1 MKKQILSL
9 AVVSTLSLGA
19 FVSPFTVDTAT
30 AASIS
35 DLKAQ
40 RDQIESKRS
49 GVNSQIKQ
57 KTNKIGEL
65 QTEQDQIE
73 TQVEKLDLA
82 VEDAQNKIAAK
93 NAEIETTNQE
103 IVQLRGEI
111 KVLEERIAKR
121 NELLKERARSLQL
134 SGGTVSYMDVLLG
147 AQSFGD
153 FIDRVSAVTTIVQA
167 DKDILIQ
174 HEKDKNDLETKQ
186 QQVESKLALLQRMKQ
201 DLVGLKDGLNA
212 KIREKNK
219 LMAKLQ
225 REEKHLHSENLKL
238 EEQNEILAAQGSA
251 IQKAI
256 ELEQKRQAELAAAR
270 AKAAEEARQRAA
282 QQAAAQKAKKNSS
295 GGGSSAP
302 AVEPSAPPVSSGN
315 FMWPAN
321 GRLSSGIGTRWGE
334 FHAGIDIANKASGVP
349 IVSSA
354 DGVVIRSYYS
364 SSYGNAV
371 FIAHSINGQV
381 YTTVYAHMSSRAVSS
396 GQVVSKGQQ
405 IGVMGNTGQS
415 FGQHLHFEVHRG
427 EWNAS
432 KSNAIDPL
440 SVLP

>member
-9 AVVSTLSLGA
+9 AVVSTLSLGSL
-19 FVSPFTVDTAT
+19 VSPITFDHAS
-30 AASIS
+30 AANIS

-40 RDQIESKRS
+40 KDKLENQRS
-49 GVNSQIKQ
+49 GVNQQIKQ

-65 QTEQDQIE
+65 QSEQNSIE
-73 TQVEKLDLA
+73 AQVERLDLA
-82 VEDAQNKIAAK
+82 VEDATNKITAK
-93 NAEIETTNQE
+93 NAEIETTNKEIEVLKGE
-103 IVQLRGEI
+103 IV
-111 KVLEERIAKR
+111 VLEERIAKR
-121 NELLKERARSLQL
+121 NELLKDRARSLQL

-147 AQSFGD
+147 AQSFSD

-167 DKDILIQ
+167 DKDILEQ
-174 HEKDKNDLETKQ
+174 HEKDKKELETKQ

-219 LMAKLQ
+219 LMAKLK
-225 REEKHLHSENLKL
+225 REEKQLHTENLNL
-238 EEQNEILAAQGSA
+238 QEQNEILAAQSSA

-256 ELEQKRQAELAAAR
+256 QLEQQRQAAAAAERARQAEL
-270 AKAAEEARQRAA
+270 ARQRAA
-282 QQAAAQKAKKNSS
+282 QQSKNSG

-302 AVEPSAPPVSSGN
+302 AAVQQSAPPVSNGM

-321 GRLSSGIGTRWGE
+321 GRLTSGLGSRWGD

-349 IVSSA
+349 VVAAA

-364 SSYGNAV
+364 SSYGNCIFV
-371 FIAHSINGQV
+371 AHSINGQV
-381 YTTVYAHMSSRAVSS
+381 YTTVYAHMSSRIASS
-396 GQVVSKGQQ
+396 GQVVNKGQQ

-415 FGQHLHFEVHRG
+415 FGQHLHFELHKG
-427 EWNAS
+427 EWNAA
-432 KSNAIDPL
+432 KSNAIDPIPYL
-440 SVLP
+440 N

>member
-1 MKKQILSL
+1 VKKQILSL
-9 AVVSTLSLGA
+9 AVVSTLSLGSL
-19 FVSPFTVDTAT
+19 VSPITLDTAT

-40 RDQIESKRS
+40 RDKVQSQRS
-49 GVNSQIKQ
+49 GVSNQIEQ
-57 KTNKIGEL
+57 KTNKIGDL
-65 QTEQDQIE
+65 QTEQDQIAS
-73 TQVEKLDLA
+73 QVEKLDLA

-103 IVQLRGEI
+103 IVKLRGEI

-121 NELLKERARSLQL
+121 NELLKDRARSLQL

-153 FIDRVSAVTTIVQA
+153 FIDRVNAVTTIVQA
-167 DKDILIQ
+167 DKDILTQ
-174 HEKDKNDLETKQ
+174 HEKDKKDLETKQ

-201 DLVGLKDGLNA
+201 DLVGLKDSLNA

-219 LMAKLQ
+219 LMAKLEH
-225 REEKHLHSENLKL
+225 EEHQLHKENLKL
-238 EEQNEILAAQGSA
+238 EEQNAILAAQASA

-282 QQAAAQKAKKNSS
+282 QQAKRNS

-302 AVEPSAPPVSSGN
+302 AVEQSAPPVSSGA

-321 GRLSSGIGTRWGE
+321 GRLTSGIGQRWGD

-349 IVSSA
+349 IVSAA

-371 FIAHSINGQV
+371 FIAHSLNGQV
-381 YTTVYAHMSSRAVSS
+381 YTTVYAHMNSRAVSS

-405 IGVMGNTGQS
+405 IGIMGNTGQS

>member
-9 AVVSTLSLGA
+9 AVVSTLSLGSL
-19 FVSPFTVDTAT
+19 VSPITFDHAS
-30 AASIS
+30 AANIS

-40 RDQIESKRS
+40 KDKLENQRS
-49 GVNSQIKQ
+49 GVNQQIKQ

-65 QTEQDQIE
+65 QTEQNSIE
-73 TQVEKLDLA
+73 AQVERLDLA
-82 VEDAQNKIAAK
+82 VEDATNKITAK
-93 NAEIETTNQE
+93 NAEIEATNKEIEVLKGE
-103 IVQLRGEI
+103 IV
-111 KVLEERIAKR
+111 VLEERIAKR
-121 NELLKERARSLQL
+121 NELLKDRARSLQL

-147 AQSFGD
+147 AQSFSD

-167 DKDILIQ
+167 DKDILEQ
-174 HEKDKNDLETKQ
+174 HEKDKKELETKQ

-219 LMAKLQ
+219 LMAKLK
-225 REEKHLHSENLKL
+225 REEKQLHTENLNL
-238 EEQNEILAAQGSA
+238 QEQNEILAAQSSA

-256 ELEQKRQAELAAAR
+256 QLEQQRQAAAAAERARQAEL
-270 AKAAEEARQRAA
+270 ARQRAA
-282 QQAAAQKAKKNSS
+282 QQSKNSG

-302 AVEPSAPPVSSGN
+302 AAVQQSAPPVSNGM

-321 GRLSSGIGTRWGE
+321 GRLTSGLGSRWGD

-349 IVSSA
+349 VVAAA

-364 SSYGNAV
+364 SSYGNCIFV
-371 FIAHSINGQV
+371 AHSINGQV
-381 YTTVYAHMSSRAVSS
+381 YTTVYAHMSSRIASS
-396 GQVVSKGQQ
+396 GQVVNKGQQ

-415 FGQHLHFEVHRG
+415 FGQHLHFELHKG
-427 EWNAS
+427 EWNAA
-432 KSNAIDPL
+432 KSNAIDPIPYL
-440 SVLP
+440 N